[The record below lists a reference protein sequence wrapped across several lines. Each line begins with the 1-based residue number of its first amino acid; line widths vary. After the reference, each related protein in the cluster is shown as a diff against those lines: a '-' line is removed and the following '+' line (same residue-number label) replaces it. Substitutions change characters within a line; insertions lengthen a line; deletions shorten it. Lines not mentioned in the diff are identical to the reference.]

1 MLLSRKKGVYFM
13 NKQEK
18 KIRKRMKELEH
29 LKGNPNNPIT
39 DEEIDFIIWRW
50 ESHIGY
56 FIWKEWD

>member
-1 MLLSRKKGVYFM
+1 M